1 MEIAKKICKE
11 MLIQRK
17 WHVDDHKSNHIDDI
31 IEADHSNC
39 DPPIDYFTGM
49 TTPLLVNTKITKE
62 SEHYIVFM
70 LSGVKLNIANVKE
83 CIKILDQIQ
92 SKYCIIIY
100 NNNITSSAK
109 RVLNNFVDV
118 VFEMFTVNELKY
130 NISDHILV
138 PKHICL
144 NPTEQEEFIGKMGI
158 DIPIL
163 HKTDP
168 VCRFY
173 NFQKGSIIKVIRRDN
188 SISYRLVK

>member
-1 MEIAKKICKE
+1 MEIAKKICIQ
-11 MLIQRK
+11 MLIQRH
-17 WHVDDHKSNHIDDI
+17 WIVDEHKSSNIDDI
-31 IEADHSNC
+31 IDIDHSSG
-39 DPPIDYFTGM
+39 DPAIDYFTGM
-49 TTPLLVNTKITKE
+49 TAPLLVNTEITKE
-62 SEHYIVFM
+62 PEHYIVFM

-83 CIKILDQIQ
+83 CIKILDQVK

-109 RVLNNFVDV
+109 RVLNNFIDV
-118 VFEMFTVNELKY
+118 VFEMFTVNELQY

-144 NPTEQEEFIGKMGI
+144 NPTEQAVFIAKMGI

-173 NFQKGSIIKVIRRDN
+173 NFQKGSIIKVLRRDK
-188 SISYRLVK
+188 SVSYRFVK